1 MKTKYY
7 ISLGDNEDLSK
18 VVQTTKQLIL
28 NSLQVWNGLEESNKK
43 SNLKYA
49 RTYSGMVAE
58 SEDSKGNKP
67 FPNKRRCLL
76 YLTELKEEGFL
87 ITKFPVQVKYP
98 EGNVASVRMFTRIK

>member
-49 RTYSGMVAE
+49 RTYSGMIAE
-58 SEDSKGNKP
+58 SEDSKGNKT

-87 ITKFPVQVKYP
+87 TTMFPVQVKYP

>member
-49 RTYSGMVAE
+49 QTYSGLV
-58 SEDSKGNKP
+58 SSIDG

-76 YLTELKEEGFL
+76 YMDELEKGGFL
-87 ITKFPVQVKYP
+87 ISEFPVLVKYKK
-98 EGNVASVRMFTRIK
+98 GNVATVRMFTRIK

>member
-1 MKTKYY
+1 MKTRYY

-18 VVQTTKQLIL
+18 VIQTTKQLIL
-28 NSLQVWNGLEESNKK
+28 ESLQVWNGLEESDKK

-49 RTYSGMVAE
+49 RTYAGMVSE

-76 YLTELKEEGFL
+76 YLTELREDGFL
-87 ITKFPVQVKYP
+87 TTKFPVQVKYP

>member
-1 MKTKYY
+1 LKTKYY

-28 NSLQVWNGLEESNKK
+28 ESLQVWNGLEESNKK

-49 RTYSGMVAE
+49 RTYSNMIAE

-87 ITKFPVQVKYP
+87 TTQFPVLVKFK
-98 EGNVASVRMFTRIK
+98 EGNVASVRTFTRIK